1 MVSEELVDACLCV
14 VFDVSVVGIVDRLDE
29 LAEVAEAVLVVG
41 EPMADERPSGQLCA
55 VFQSQRAGPSHAAAA
70 HDGGMFG
77 DTLGNLGRQASVAGC
92 EVEPRTYGSCQ
103 LNPVTRLGPLTCRSV
118 DDALAAR
125 RPAVVTAS
133 ARAALIVALG
143 ARTPSLRR
151 WARWRP
157 RGRHSVQ

>member
-1 MVSEELVDACLCV
+1 MVSEELIDACLCV
-14 VFDVSVVGIVDRLDE
+14 VFDLPVVGIVDRLDE

-41 EPMADERPSGQLCA
+41 EPMADERPSGQLSA
-55 VFQSQRAGPSHAAAA
+55 FFQSQRSGPANAAAA
-70 HDGGMFG
+70 HDGSMFS
-77 DTLGNLGRQASVAGC
+77 DTLGNLGRQAGVLGS
-92 EVEPRTYGSCQ
+92 EVEPRSHGSCQ
-103 LNPVTRLGPLTCRSV
+103 LNPVTHLGPLTCRSV
-118 DDALAAR
+118 DEALGGAR
-125 RPAVVTAS
+125 AAVVTAS